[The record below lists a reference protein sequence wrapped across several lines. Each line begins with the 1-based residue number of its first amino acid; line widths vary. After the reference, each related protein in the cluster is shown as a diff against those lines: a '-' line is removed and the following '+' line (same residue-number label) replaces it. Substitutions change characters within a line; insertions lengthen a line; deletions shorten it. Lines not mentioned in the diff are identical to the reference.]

1 MAKTRKYHRIGDV
14 FDDMARDMFT
24 PFVYDY
30 HTTGGSIVDL
40 DKFDLVPKKSYVDEL
55 IKRKGEEI
63 EALDRQHESNELYY
77 KERRKELLEDKEA
90 LIKTKNKED

>member
-1 MAKTRKYHRIGDV
+1 MGDV
-14 FDDMARDMFT
+14 FDDMARSIFT
-24 PFVYDY
+24 PFVDGCY
-30 HTTGGSIVDL
+30 TTRGDMVDM

-63 EALDRQHESNELYY
+63 EALDRQHESNELYF

-90 LIKTKNKED
+90 LIKTKNKKD